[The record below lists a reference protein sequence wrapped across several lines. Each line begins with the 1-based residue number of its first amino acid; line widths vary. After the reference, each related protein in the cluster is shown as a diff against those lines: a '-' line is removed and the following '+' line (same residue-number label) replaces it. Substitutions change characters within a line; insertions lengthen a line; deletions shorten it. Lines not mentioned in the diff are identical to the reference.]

1 MKKSKKEP
9 YVALA
14 AYKDGID
21 IKLGAETVMDATA
34 GMLSILMCC
43 AGYFCSIAQID
54 TDTAIKEVCRLIT
67 DGKEVVERQKAVF
80 EKQMFGE

>member
-34 GMLSILMCC
+34 GVLSILMCC
-43 AGYFCSIAQID
+43 AGYFCCIAQID

-67 DGKEVVERQKAVF
+67 DGKAFIEKHKTNF
-80 EKQMFGE
+80 EKMIGE